1 MGSPPPTAPKTLDHD
16 ETPTPA
22 AGQLCGSGLDGG
34 PREQGGYSR
43 ETLICY
49 GTRLLLDILSC
60 SEEIYAPSAQ
70 KRPGG

>member
-1 MGSPPPTAPKTLDHD
+1 MGSPPSTAPKTLDHD
-16 ETPTPA
+16 ETPTRA
-22 AGQLCGSGLDGG
+22 VGRLCGDGLDRG

-49 GTRLLLDILSC
+49 DTRLLLDILSC